1 MVSTKVLKE
10 FGLFKG
16 LDDSELTRIAKLCHK
31 RTLDKD
37 TLYFAQGKKATE
49 VHLCRSGKVDIVV
62 RLSEPWGTEV
72 TVYKAG
78 KGQVF
83 GWSSILE
90 PSIYTASAVC
100 VERTEDIY
108 IKALD
113 LFNLFEEEPH
123 IGYVL
128 MRNLSSI
135 INTRLAEYRTKLC
148 IEIATSIQKEW

>member
-16 LDDSELTRIAKLCHK
+16 LDDSELTKIPKLCHK
-31 RTLDKD
+31 RILDKG
-37 TLYFAQGKKATE
+37 TLYFTQGKKATE
-49 VHLCRSGKVDIVV
+49 VHLCRSGKVNIVV
-62 RLSEPWGTEV
+62 RLSGPWGTEV
-72 TVYKAG
+72 VVYNAG
-78 KGQVF
+78 AGQVF

-108 IKALD
+108 IKAPD
-113 LFNLFEEEPH
+113 LLNLFEEEPH

-135 INTRLAEYRTKLC
+135 INTRLAEYRSKLS